1 MIWRWMGRAGG
12 RIGLSLRAAV
22 HHTGSQL
29 HVAQTS
35 GGLTVLRLPPA
46 AHSGR
51 GVYYYAKVNYILTLT
66 PTLSLSPS
74 LTLTLTLTL
83 ILTCYYA
90 KVNYIQYGAVVTDH
104 WATTSTLLQRPY
116 IAPSPSPSPPQP
128 PHPPPSPPPPHPPH
142 SPRPSPPSPPPAP
155 PAPPPPPS
163 PEPAWV
169 AFHVESKP
177 DMADQRGPRGGL
189 AEAG

>member
-1 MIWRWMGRAGG
+1 MVKFNGTLLTTPHNITTYVSTDGEAG
-12 RIGLSLRAAV
+12 
-22 HHTGSQL
+22 TQL
-29 HVAQTS
+29 HLAQTA

-51 GVYYYAKVNYILTLT
+51 GVYYYAKVNYIH
-66 PTLSLSPS
+66 
-74 LTLTLTLTL
+74 
-83 ILTCYYA
+83 
-90 KVNYIQYGAVVTDH
+90 YGDHVVTDH

-128 PHPPPSPPPPHPPH
+128 PHPPPHPPPPHPPH

-169 AFHVESKP
+169 AFSVESEA
-177 DMADQRGPRGGL
+177 DTAGHMAGQRGPRGL
-189 AEAG
+189 AEAGHRLGLIGVPGA